1 MLVQLRIEESWC
13 RRDLLVELP
22 LLPDEEEKLKDLF
35 ARRCGFFTWPS
46 VRLHIPEPP
55 EGRWETK

>member
-22 LLPDEEEKLKDLF
+22 LLAEEEAKLLALF
-35 ARRCGFFTWPS
+35 ERRNGYFTWPS
-46 VRLHIPEPP
+46 VRLCVPEPP
-55 EGRWETK
+55 EGRWGGK